1 MFFVS
6 CPCFDATSG
15 ILNSYTYYMT
25 FSKLK
30 HCFTYVTLIQGWF
43 LTSFSLL
50 RDINMTLVHLLLSGS
65 CAVGVIFWVC
75 GQGFS
80 QKGVLPSYGQ
90 LFFEEIQ
97 GKFTQSLIILWEN
110 MPSGGPVFNVWL
122 KECVWEMLQLK
133 VHPPLLLGHTKK
145 KKTNML
151 YIYNSALFC
160 QCH

>member
-1 MFFVS
+1 
-6 CPCFDATSG
+6 
-15 ILNSYTYYMT
+15 
-25 FSKLK
+25 
-30 HCFTYVTLIQGWF
+30 
-43 LTSFSLL
+43 
-50 RDINMTLVHLLLSGS
+50 MTLVLLLLSGS
-65 CAVGVIFWVC
+65 CDVGVIFWVC
-75 GQGFS
+75 WQGFS
-80 QKGVLPSYGQ
+80 QKGVLPSYGR